1 MARRQI
7 ILFREE
13 IDDYI
18 QEDNAVQFTH
28 ALVDGLHPSPLNNF
42 LGAGHS
48 AKNPLVNA
56 GS

>member
-7 ILFREE
+7 ILFPEE

-28 ALVDGLHPSPLNNF
+28 ALVDGLHPSAFNDF
-42 LGAGHS
+42 FGAGHS